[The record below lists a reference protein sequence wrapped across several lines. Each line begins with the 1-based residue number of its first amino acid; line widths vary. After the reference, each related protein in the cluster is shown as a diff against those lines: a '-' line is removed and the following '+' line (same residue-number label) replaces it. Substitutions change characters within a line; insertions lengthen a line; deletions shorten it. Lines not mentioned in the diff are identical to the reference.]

1 MIRPAGIACLAL
13 AAAAALSAPP
23 ARKDV
28 PKVTLNRSDFTGVI
42 APILDAR
49 CVSCHGPKKV
59 KGKLRLDSLDAVM
72 KGGKNGP
79 SFVPGRPDTSML
91 LARVFLHPGAGDLMP
106 PKEEKQLTDA
116 QKEVLYTWIEGRSIP
131 AALAKAAKDG
141 LKAQPAKDD
150 ANR

>member
-1 MIRPAGIACLAL
+1 MIRPALVACAVAL
-13 AAAAALSAPP
+13 TAAAAPP
-23 ARKDV
+23 TRKDA
-28 PKVTLNRSDFTGVI
+28 PKVTLNRQDFSSVV

-59 KGKLRLDSLDAVM
+59 KGKLRLDSYDAMM
-72 KGGKNGP
+72 KGGKNGAP
-79 SFVPGRPDTSML
+79 FVPGRPDTSML

-106 PKEEKQLTDA
+106 PKEEKQLTEA
-116 QKEVLYTWIEGRSIP
+116 QKEALYTWIEGRPIP
-131 AALAKAAKDG
+131 APLAKSAKDG